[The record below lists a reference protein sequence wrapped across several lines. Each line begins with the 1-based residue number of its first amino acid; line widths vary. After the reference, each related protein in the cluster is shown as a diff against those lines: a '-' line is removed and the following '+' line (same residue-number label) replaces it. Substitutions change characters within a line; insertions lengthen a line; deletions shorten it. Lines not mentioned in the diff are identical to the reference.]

1 MKKAALLLIVTAAL
15 ALTLRGTTLEDDPIR
30 SLSHPDP
37 VRAALFDRYQEKS
50 FFRDRVFVEMG
61 ALTQAERERLA
72 EVLRAAGYRE
82 VGLVERPSAD
92 KILELAPLLP
102 AEDVRRLVDEEALA
116 RRAREAL
123 SIAML
128 PGGDTYL
135 RELQDDPIGLGP
147 AVLARLVGPSATSA
161 VGPLLHGYRSPRPLD
176 YEQVGRVYDLLVG
189 FSPRV
194 HFIGGDFFALENYR
208 AVKHD
213 ILVCSALSLVLN
225 LVIFFCFTGRW
236 ALLALLF
243 LGSVVSNLVG
253 LLAIRA
259 FYTEVYALVLAY
271 TSTFIGFNNESL
283 VHLAGI
289 EATRRR
295 RSLLGIWSAIGTTFI
310 GFLVLLL
317 GRSTMVR
324 QMALASLGGMVG
336 FLLFLVPYRATLA
349 TVRFR
354 GFAWPKLT
362 LRPRWVA
369 ATCAV
374 SVLGLVIVGVPPVA
388 TRIEGFRYQTPTL
401 DAQVTYFSQQLDA
414 LSLEDVVAVPAA
426 GEPGDAIARL
436 AAAGLLDPARHPLAG
451 WRRPAEQEETL
462 RALRERYPLAVARL
476 TALLAESGIRIEP
489 AAAPPA
495 RLRVLDAWEYLE
507 ELGSLG
513 PVRWA
518 DRVGGQRFVMAGLRA
533 SAHPPAIAGAIPVS
547 PRHYYDQLLTALSR
561 ELGWLFLAGLAV
573 MAIYLVILQR
583 SASRALYAFAPLF
596 MAALAFAA
604 WARATGSAIH
614 IVHIMGFSLVIAL
627 ALDYTAVAVSNDHG
641 DVELSKILLTG
652 LSTLATFGVLVL
664 ARHPVLH
671 ELGATVAIGCGVS
684 LVFALVFRLPPGDE
698 GAP

>member
-1 MKKAALLLIVTAAL
+1 MKKTALLLFVTAAL

-61 ALTQAERERLA
+61 ELTAAERERLA
-72 EVLRAAGYRE
+72 EALRAAGYLE

-92 KILELAPLLP
+92 KVLEMAPLLP
-102 AEDVRRLVDEEALA
+102 AEAVRRLVDEEALA

-147 AVLARLVGPSATSA
+147 AVLTRLVGPSASA
-161 VGPLLHGYRSPRPLD
+161 AGPLLHGYRSPRPLD

-194 HFIGGDFFALENYR
+194 HFIGGDIFALENYR

-213 ILVCSALSLVLN
+213 ILVCSALSLALN

-243 LGSVVSNLVG
+243 LGSVVSYLVG

-374 SVLGLVIVGVPPVA
+374 SVLGLLIVGVPPVA
-388 TRIEGFRYQTPTL
+388 TRIEGFRYQTPAL
-401 DAQVTYFSQQLDA
+401 DAQVAYFSQQLDA

-426 GEPGDAIARL
+426 GEPGEVIARL
-436 AAAGLLDPARHPLAG
+436 AAAGLLDPARHPLAA

-462 RALRERYPLAVARL
+462 RALRERYPMAVARL
-476 TALLAESGIRIEP
+476 TALLSESGIRIE
-489 AAAPPA
+489 AAATLPA
-495 RLRVLDAWEYLE
+495 RLRVHDAWDYLE
-507 ELGSLG
+507 ELGRLG

-533 SAHPPAIAGAIPVS
+533 SAIPVTISGAIPVS

-596 MAALAFAA
+596 VAAVAFAA

-684 LVFALVFRLPPGDE
+684 LVFALFFRLPLGEE